1 MLVCVYFEA
10 MLFILIN
17 ASVVGLVFSRISVAN
32 RRASQIIFSYKAT
45 IRCVRNRFYF
55 MFQVRPSHL

>member
-1 MLVCVYFEA
+1 

-32 RRASQIIFSYKAT
+32 RRASQILFSDKAT